1 MPPEPISRFAAINQK
16 QPEQPAVAQSVEYR
30 ETERPVIRTTGRPQ
44 GKRSHPDY
52 EKVGLY
58 LHSVRRKQAERKW
71 EDEGNG
77 GDFSDLI
84 DKLLKTYLGER

>member
-1 MPPEPISRFAAINQK
+1 MPEPVSRFAAINAIE
-16 QPEQPAVAQSVEYR
+16 PEAVTAEPVR
-30 ETERPVIRTTGRPQ
+30 ERATRIPTDRTTGRPQ

-58 LHSVRRKQAERKW
+58 LNSSRRKQAERKW

-77 GDFSDLI
+77 DFSDLI
-84 DKLLKTYLGER
+84 DKLLTTYLGDR

>member
-1 MPPEPISRFAAINQK
+1 MPPEPVSRFAAINQRK
-16 QPEQPAVAQSVEYR
+16 PEPVEAPPPAVR
-30 ETERPVIRTTGRPQ
+30 EIDRPVVRTTGRPQ

-58 LHSVRRKQAERKW
+58 LHSDRRKQAERKW

-84 DKLLKTYLGER
+84 DKLLTTYLGDR